1 MTRIDHKLLLSK
13 VQDAERKYKS
23 VAKAPPSVLA
33 DIQALTAV
41 KDNRALLTQYEFNIM
56 KWQFA
61 GGLSMTEA
69 ATKMG
74 HSIAGLIRCYGL
86 MSSMAKWLMRKME
99 LCG

>member
-1 MTRIDHKLLLSK
+1 MTKIDHELLLSK

-41 KDNRALLTQYEFNIM
+41 KDNRAVLTQYEFNIM

-61 GGLSMTEA
+61 GGISMTEA

-74 HSIAGLIRCYGL
+74 HSTTWFKARAPEVQAGNYEIVEGKLD
-86 MSSMAKWLMRKME
+86 E
-99 LCG
+99 